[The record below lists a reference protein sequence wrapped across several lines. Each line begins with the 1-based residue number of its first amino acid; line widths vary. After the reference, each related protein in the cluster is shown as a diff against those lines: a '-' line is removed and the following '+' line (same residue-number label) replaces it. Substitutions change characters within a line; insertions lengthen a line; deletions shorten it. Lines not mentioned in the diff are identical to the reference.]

1 MLTLKKHLPNQ
12 TNCYQRMACFCNNV
26 ICMKNAFVL
35 RNKYKT
41 WTSWVLVAFCDSVF
55 DWFVYHVKL
64 SELRK

>member
-1 MLTLKKHLPNQ
+1 MLTLKTHLPNQ

-41 WTSWVLVAFCDSVF
+41 
-55 DWFVYHVKL
+55 
-64 SELRK
+64 